1 VNEAKRGGAGLLD
14 PVSARW
20 AGALFNLARRQ
31 GALEPV
37 RRDLERVAAELAV
50 PRVRAFVLGKSSPE
64 RAEKLASLLASFH
77 PLTRNFVRLAL
88 DRGRGPVLLHAAEA
102 FRRRALAEEG
112 VLEGVVESARALDS
126 SELSALEGTL
136 GARLGARV
144 RLSQRTR
151 EELLAGVRVFVG
163 ARLMDQSVQGRL
175 EALRRRLEGARV
187 SAGA

>member
-1 VNEAKRGGAGLLD
+1 MSGATTSRAGVVD

-31 GALEPV
+31 GVLDEV
-37 RRDLERVAAELAV
+37 GRDLARVAAELAV
-50 PRVRAFVLGKSSPE
+50 PRVRAFLLGKSSAE
-64 RAEKLASLLASFH
+64 RDRKVAALLATFH

-88 DRGRGPVLLHAAEA
+88 DRGRGLVLLHAAEA
-102 FRRRALAEEG
+102 FRRRALVEEG
-112 VLEGVVESARALDS
+112 VVEGVVESARELDS
-126 SELSALEGTL
+126 AELSSLEAAL
-136 GARLGARV
+136 GARIGARV
-144 RLSQRTR
+144 RLSQRVR

-163 ARLMDQSVQGRL
+163 ARMMDQSVQGRL